1 MITVIKSP
9 YIQMKNKKINTYRPE
24 THVIN
29 SIGLLYTYGDLAR
42 GCPEPMENSNL

>member
-9 YIQMKNKKINTYRPE
+9 YIQMKNKKNKHYYRPK

-29 SIGLLYTYGDLAR
+29 SIGLLYTYGDL
-42 GCPEPMENSNL
+42 